1 MAWPAQVRGQD
12 EEQIDTR
19 LLHRIWS
26 KLFAFWASHSA
37 FLVWQSVRQLELH
50 SQVCPQPPLQAA
62 LLAAQLTRGG
72 TSTHREPMVS
82 HSKLQPSSQSL
93 LPPAAASWARAAPT
107 RRAAQRNTVPKVF
120 MMIANW
126 WVD

>member
-37 FLVWQSVRQLELH
+37 FLVWQSVRHLELH
-50 SQVCPQPPLQAA
+50 SQVCPQPPLRAA

-82 HSKLQPSSQSL
+82 HSKLQPSPQSAL
-93 LPPAAASWARAAPT
+93 ASWARAAPT
-107 RRAAQRNTVPKVF
+107 RRAAQRNTVLNLF
-120 MMIANW
+120 M
-126 WVD
+126 VL